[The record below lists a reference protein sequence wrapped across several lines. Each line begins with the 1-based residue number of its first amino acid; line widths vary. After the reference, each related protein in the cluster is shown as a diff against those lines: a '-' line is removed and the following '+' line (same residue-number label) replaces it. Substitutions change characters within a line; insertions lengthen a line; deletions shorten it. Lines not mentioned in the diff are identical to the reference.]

1 MLFDAMIPSPRQQGQ
16 LQTQFEHITGCRQ
29 QSPLPAG
36 SVHRIGCTGKL
47 LCEFSS
53 QVRCRSGQSMI
64 RSMQVNTSHALL
76 SANAA
81 GQHQLS
87 P

>member
-1 MLFDAMIPSPRQQGQ
+1 
-16 LQTQFEHITGCRQ
+16 
-29 QSPLPAG
+29 
-36 SVHRIGCTGKL
+36 
-47 LCEFSS
+47 
-53 QVRCRSGQSMI
+53 MI